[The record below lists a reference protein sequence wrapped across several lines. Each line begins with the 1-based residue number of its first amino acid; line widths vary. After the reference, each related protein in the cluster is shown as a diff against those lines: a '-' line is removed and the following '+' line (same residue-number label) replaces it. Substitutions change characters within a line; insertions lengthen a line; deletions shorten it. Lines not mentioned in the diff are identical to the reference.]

1 MSTLLSA
8 EYGPRTDCPIAEIA
22 EHVPLIVDRCGRERC
37 RVDFGL
43 CRNGMDELQK
53 LLEVLTGSC
62 FAVRRRLLFSG
73 LDDLQDFC
81 KFGLSGGG
89 EQVDFHKVDPLQSK
103 TSHTTAQVPEFY
115 EISLNGLSVN
125 PR

>member
-22 EHVPLIVDRCGRERC
+22 EHVPLIVDRCGREGC

-81 KFGLSGGG
+81 KFRFFGGG
-89 EQVDFHKVDPLQSK
+89 ELVDFDKVDLLQSEI
-103 TSHTTAQVPEFY
+103 SHTIEQVSEF
-115 EISLNGLSVN
+115 
-125 PR
+125 